1 MPYENVEGIQ
11 VKAEKIVRQKI
22 RTPDFTPGIKR
33 TETGMHLCVEA
44 PGTFCHLA
52 IYETGK
58 KQGVRIP
65 FSPEERVGDLWMME
79 LAGDDFSG
87 LEYTIETEQGELPDP
102 CGRIYTGHER
112 WGDLKAALRP
122 VRCRFPEETYDW
134 EMDQLLK
141 HPYDETIL
149 YRLHVRGF
157 TRHTSSGTGER
168 GTFRALTEKIPYL
181 KELGI
186 TAVELMMPNEFQ
198 EVMMEDGA
206 DGNPYATG
214 TPTGRLNYWGYGAGY
229 LFAPKASYTSGKEKE
244 PEREFKDLV
253 KEFHKNDIEVLVEL
267 YFIGE
272 ESAALAQEAVR
283 FWVYEYHVDGVH
295 LSGFAPA
302 ELLASDPLLAD
313 TKLLA
318 ASWDGVRVPKTAAA
332 PKLRERRW
340 HLGEYNEGFL
350 IDMRRVLKGDED
362 QVGRLIYQT
371 RRNPDAYGVINYM
384 AATNGFTM
392 MDMVSCEQKHNEA
405 NGENNRDGSDYNYTW
420 NCGVEGTTRKKKIV
434 QMRKKQLRNAFLLL
448 FLSQGTPMFLAGDEF
463 GNSQN
468 GNNNAYCQDNEIS
481 WLNWHQLETNRDIYE
496 FVKYMI
502 AFRKAHPVFHLP
514 VEPKNIDYLVCG
526 HPDVSY
532 HGVKTWCPEFENFRR
547 QLGILYCGEYGR
559 RADGTSDDYFFVAY
573 NMHWE
578 PHEFDLPKL
587 PKGMQWTLCINTDDA
602 DNNGI
607 CPSES
612 LEAGQE
618 PQEELRQYMVP
629 PRSILVFRGFK
640 PISGPA
646 SEKDGKKAG
655 KVVKSVKR
663 QNVRKEPAKEA
674 ETVVAAAREL

>member
-1 MPYENVEGIQ
+1 M
-11 VKAEKIVRQKI
+11 KAEKIVRQKI
-22 RTPDFTPGIKR
+22 KTPDFTPGIKR

-44 PGTFCHLA
+44 PGAFCCLV
-52 IYETGK
+52 IYEAGK

-65 FSPEERVGDLWMME
+65 FSPEERVGDIWTME
-79 LAGDDFSG
+79 LAGDAFSG

-102 CGRIYTGHER
+102 CGRVYTGHER

-134 EMDQLLK
+134 EMDQPLK

-157 TRHTSSGTGER
+157 TRHTSSGVEER

-181 KELGI
+181 RELGI

-214 TPTGRLNYWGYGAGY
+214 APTGRLNYWGYGVGY

-267 YFIGE
+267 YFTGE

-295 LSGFAPA
+295 LSGFAPV

-318 ASWDGVRVPKTAAA
+318 GSWEGVRLPKKAAAA

-350 IDMRRVLKGDED
+350 TDMRRVLKGDED
-362 QVGRLIYQT
+362 QVSRLIYQT
-371 RRNPDAYGVINYM
+371 RKNPDAYGVINYM

-420 NCGVEGTTRKKKIV
+420 NCGIEGATRKKKIV

-448 FLSQGTPMFLAGDEF
+448 FLSQGTPMLLAGDEF

-481 WLNWHQLETNRDIYE
+481 WLNWHLLETNRDIYE

-502 AFRKAHPVFHLP
+502 AFRKAHLVFHLP

-559 RADGTSDDYFFVAY
+559 KTDGTSDDYFFVAY

-587 PKGMQWTLCINTDDA
+587 PKGMQWTLCINTDDTEH
-602 DNNGI
+602 NGI
-607 CPSES
+607 CPAGNS
-612 LEAGQE
+612 EAGQE
-618 PQEELRQYMVP
+618 PQEESREELRQYMVP
-629 PRSILVFRGFK
+629 PRSILVFRGSK
-640 PISGPA
+640 LISGPA
-646 SEKDGKKAG
+646 SEKNSKKAG

-663 QNVRKEPAKEA
+663 QKARKDPAKEA
-674 ETVVAAAREL
+674 EVAISATDEPQGRN

>member
-1 MPYENVEGIQ
+1 
-11 VKAEKIVRQKI
+11 
-22 RTPDFTPGIKR
+22 
-33 TETGMHLCVEA
+33 MHLCVEA
-44 PGTFCHLA
+44 PGAFCRLV
-52 IYETGK
+52 IYEAGK

-65 FSPEERVGDLWMME
+65 FSPEERVGDIWTME

-102 CGRIYTGHER
+102 CGRVYTGHDR

-134 EMDQLLK
+134 EMDQPLK

-157 TRHTSSGTGER
+157 TRHISSGVEDR
-168 GTFRALTEKIPYL
+168 GTFHALTEKILYL

-214 TPTGRLNYWGYGAGY
+214 APTGRLNYWGYGAGY

-253 KEFHKNDIEVLVEL
+253 KAFHKNDIEVLIEL
-267 YFIGE
+267 YFTGE

-295 LSGFAPA
+295 LSGFAPV

-318 ASWDGVRVPKTAAA
+318 GSWEGVRLPKKAAAA

-350 IDMRRVLKGDED
+350 TDMRRVLKGDED
-362 QVGRLIYQT
+362 QVSRLIYQT
-371 RRNPDAYGVINYM
+371 RKNPDAYGVINYM

-420 NCGVEGTTRKKKIV
+420 NCGVEGATRKKKIV
-434 QMRKKQLRNAFLLL
+434 QMRKKQLRNALLLL
-448 FLSQGTPMFLAGDEF
+448 FLSQGTPMLLAGDEF

-481 WLNWHQLETNRDIYE
+481 WLNWHLLETNRDIYE

-559 RADGTSDDYFFVAY
+559 KVDGTSDDYFFVAY

-587 PKGMQWTLCINTDDA
+587 PKGMRWTLCINTDDTEH
-602 DNNGI
+602 NGI
-607 CPSES
+607 CPAES
-612 LEAGQE
+612 PEAGKELQE
-618 PQEELRQYMVP
+618 ASREELRQYMVP
-629 PRSILVFRGFK
+629 PRSILVFRGSR
-640 PISGPA
+640 PISGPV

-663 QNVRKEPAKEA
+663 QNARKDPAKEA
-674 ETVVAAAREL
+674 ETEVPTMDEP

>member
-44 PGTFCHLA
+44 PGTFCHLT

-134 EMDQLLK
+134 EMDQPLK

-244 PEREFKDLV
+244 PEREFKELV

-267 YFIGE
+267 YFTGE

-318 ASWDGVRVPKTAAA
+318 GSWDGVRVPKTVAA

-607 CPSES
+607 CPPES

-629 PRSILVFRGFK
+629 PRSILVFRSFK

-655 KVVKSVKR
+655 KVVKSVKQR
-663 QNVRKEPAKEA
+663 NVRKEPAKEA

>member
-1 MPYENVEGIQ
+1 
-11 VKAEKIVRQKI
+11 
-22 RTPDFTPGIKR
+22 
-33 TETGMHLCVEA
+33 
-44 PGTFCHLA
+44 
-52 IYETGK
+52 
-58 KQGVRIP
+58 
-65 FSPEERVGDLWMME
+65 
-79 LAGDDFSG
+79 
-87 LEYTIETEQGELPDP
+87 
-102 CGRIYTGHER
+102 
-112 WGDLKAALRP
+112 
-122 VRCRFPEETYDW
+122 
-134 EMDQLLK
+134 MDQPLK

-267 YFIGE
+267 YFTGE

-318 ASWDGVRVPKTAAA
+318 GSGDGVRVAKTAAA

-607 CPSES
+607 CPPES

-640 PISGPA
+640 SISGSA

-674 ETVVAAAREL
+674 ETVVAAARKL

>member
-1 MPYENVEGIQ
+1 M
-11 VKAEKIVRQKI
+11 
-22 RTPDFTPGIKR
+22 
-33 TETGMHLCVEA
+33 
-44 PGTFCHLA
+44 
-52 IYETGK
+52 
-58 KQGVRIP
+58 
-65 FSPEERVGDLWMME
+65 
-79 LAGDDFSG
+79 
-87 LEYTIETEQGELPDP
+87 
-102 CGRIYTGHER
+102 
-112 WGDLKAALRP
+112 
-122 VRCRFPEETYDW
+122 
-134 EMDQLLK
+134 
-141 HPYDETIL
+141 
-149 YRLHVRGF
+149 
-157 TRHTSSGTGER
+157 
-168 GTFRALTEKIPYL
+168 
-181 KELGI
+181 
-186 TAVELMMPNEFQ
+186 
-198 EVMMEDGA
+198 
-206 DGNPYATG
+206 
-214 TPTGRLNYWGYGAGY
+214 
-229 LFAPKASYTSGKEKE
+229 
-244 PEREFKDLV
+244 
-253 KEFHKNDIEVLVEL
+253 
-267 YFIGE
+267 
-272 ESAALAQEAVR
+272 
-283 FWVYEYHVDGVH
+283 DGVH
-295 LSGFAPA
+295 LSGFAPT

-318 ASWDGVRVPKTAAA
+318 GSWDGVRVPKTAAA

-350 IDMRRVLKGDED
+350 TDMRRVLKGDED

-405 NGENNRDGSDYNYTW
+405 NGENNRDGNDYNYTW
-420 NCGVEGTTRKKKIV
+420 NCGIEGTTRKRKIV

-514 VEPKNIDYLVCG
+514 MEPKNIDYLVCG

-607 CPSES
+607 CPPES

>member
-1 MPYENVEGIQ
+1 M
-11 VKAEKIVRQKI
+11 KAEKIVRQKI
-22 RTPDFTPGIKR
+22 KTPDFTLGIKR

-44 PGTFCHLA
+44 PGAFCRLV
-52 IYETGK
+52 IYEAGK

-65 FSPEERVGDLWMME
+65 FSPEERVGDIWTME

-102 CGRIYTGHER
+102 CGRVYTGHER

-134 EMDQLLK
+134 EMDQPLK

-157 TRHTSSGTGER
+157 TRHISSGVEDR
-168 GTFRALTEKIPYL
+168 GTFHALTEKILYL

-214 TPTGRLNYWGYGAGY
+214 APTGRLNYWGYGAGY

-253 KEFHKNDIEVLVEL
+253 KEFHKNDIEVLIEL
-267 YFIGE
+267 YFTGE
-272 ESAALAQEAVR
+272 ESAALAQEAIR

-295 LSGFAPA
+295 LSGFAPV

-318 ASWDGVRVPKTAAA
+318 GSWEGVRLPKKAAAA

-350 IDMRRVLKGDED
+350 TDMRRVLKGDED
-362 QVGRLIYQT
+362 QVSRLIYQT
-371 RRNPDAYGVINYM
+371 RKNPDAYGVINYM

-420 NCGVEGTTRKKKIV
+420 NCGVEGATRKKKIV

-448 FLSQGTPMFLAGDEF
+448 FLSQGTPMLLAGDEF

-481 WLNWHQLETNRDIYE
+481 WLNWHLLETNRDIYE

-559 RADGTSDDYFFVAY
+559 KVDGSSDDYFFVAY

-587 PKGMQWTLCINTDDA
+587 PKGMRWTLCINTDDMEH
-602 DNNGI
+602 NGI

-612 LEAGQE
+612 PEAEIGKKA
-618 PQEELRQYMVP
+618 QEELRQYMVP
-629 PRSILVFRGFK
+629 PRSILVFRGSR
-640 PISGPA
+640 PISGPV

-655 KVVKSVKR
+655 KVVKSVKQ
-663 QNVRKEPAKEA
+663 QNARKDPAKEA
-674 ETVVAAAREL
+674 ETEVPTMDEP

>member
-122 VRCRFPEETYDW
+122 MRCRFPEETYDW
-134 EMDQLLK
+134 EMDQPLK

-157 TRHTSSGTGER
+157 TRHTSSGVGER

-214 TPTGRLNYWGYGAGY
+214 APTGRLNYWGYGEGY

-267 YFIGE
+267 YFTGK

-318 ASWDGVRVPKTAAA
+318 GSWDGVRVPKTAAA
-332 PKLRERRW
+332 SKLRERRW

-350 IDMRRVLKGDED
+350 TDMRRVLKGDED

-405 NGENNRDGSDYNYTW
+405 NGENNRDGNDYNYTW
-420 NCGVEGTTRKKKIV
+420 NCGIEGTTRKRKIV

-514 VEPKNIDYLVCG
+514 MEPKNIDYLVCG

-559 RADGTSDDYFFVAY
+559 RADGTSDDYLSPTICTGSRMNLIFRNFRRECSGLCASTQTTQTITESVRQKAWRQGRSRRKSFASIWFRRGVFWY
-573 NMHWE
+573 FAALSQFPVRH
-578 PHEFDLPKL
+578 PKRMA
-587 PKGMQWTLCINTDDA
+587 K
-602 DNNGI
+602 
-607 CPSES
+607 
-612 LEAGQE
+612 
-618 PQEELRQYMVP
+618 
-629 PRSILVFRGFK
+629 K
-640 PISGPA
+640 P
-646 SEKDGKKAG
+646 GKW
-655 KVVKSVKR
+655 
-663 QNVRKEPAKEA
+663 
-674 ETVVAAAREL
+674 

>member
-1 MPYENVEGIQ
+1 MFYNFFWY
-11 VKAEKIVRQKI
+11 K
-22 RTPDFTPGIKR
+22 F
-33 TETGMHLCVEA
+33 
-44 PGTFCHLA
+44 
-52 IYETGK
+52 
-58 KQGVRIP
+58 
-65 FSPEERVGDLWMME
+65 
-79 LAGDDFSG
+79 
-87 LEYTIETEQGELPDP
+87 
-102 CGRIYTGHER
+102 
-112 WGDLKAALRP
+112 
-122 VRCRFPEETYDW
+122 RF
-134 EMDQLLK
+134 
-141 HPYDETIL
+141 
-149 YRLHVRGF
+149 
-157 TRHTSSGTGER
+157 
-168 GTFRALTEKIPYL
+168 
-181 KELGI
+181 
-186 TAVELMMPNEFQ
+186 
-198 EVMMEDGA
+198 
-206 DGNPYATG
+206 
-214 TPTGRLNYWGYGAGY
+214 YGAGY

-267 YFIGE
+267 YFTGE

-318 ASWDGVRVPKTAAA
+318 GSWDGVRVPKTAAA
-332 PKLRERRW
+332 SKLRERRW

-350 IDMRRVLKGDED
+350 TDMRRVLKGDED

-405 NGENNRDGSDYNYTW
+405 NGENNRDGNDYNYTW
-420 NCGVEGTTRKKKIV
+420 NCGIEGTTRKRKIV

-559 RADGTSDDYFFVAY
+559 RADGTSDDYLTGD
-573 NMHWE
+573 E
-578 PHEFDLPKL
+578 CPFDLSQDLIDVP
-587 PKGMQWTLCINTDDA
+587 DD
-602 DNNGI
+602 DFGVWYVDVMDY
-607 CPSES
+607 PD
-612 LEAGQE
+612 
-618 PQEELRQYMVP
+618 RW
-629 PRSILVFRGFK
+629 
-640 PISGPA
+640 
-646 SEKDGKKAG
+646 AG
-655 KVVKSVKR
+655 KTVHMKLLMCHSKKYPGTHCPGRFAMVCCDKDMQFLALVCRGEGLERFKDKEWVEIHATVKKESCDAYQGEGPVLYVSSV
-663 QNVRKEPAKEA
+663 
-674 ETVVAAAREL
+674 TAAAKPANEVVSF